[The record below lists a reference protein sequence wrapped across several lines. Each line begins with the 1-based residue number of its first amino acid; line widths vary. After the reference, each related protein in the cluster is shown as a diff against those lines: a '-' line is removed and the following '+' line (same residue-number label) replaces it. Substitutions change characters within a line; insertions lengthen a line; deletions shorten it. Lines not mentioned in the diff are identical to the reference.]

1 MSAIQIYEQ
10 KDFTGGLNLRS
21 DQFQLKDNESPEMLN
36 VEIDPRGG
44 IFSRGAMQRLN
55 PDNISGTTWVPR
67 KLYPFYGDTNHLML
81 ANNNRVYYMST
92 ANNFAVLNTA
102 SGVIN
107 ITNEHGA
114 CFAAWGSTLYI
125 GAGDAGTTGFYK
137 WSGAGNATALPRV
150 TTSPNTWASRG
161 GGGGG
166 HVPRAE
172 HLSVHANKLFA
183 AWTYENGT
191 EFPNRIRW
199 SDESLPENWVQEDY
213 IDIEGGGDGI
223 RGMVVVNGAL
233 VIFKPYAIYVLYGYY
248 YDEFKIVQVSGTL
261 GCHDHNQMAQTD
273 TGVYFY
279 SHSDGLFF
287 FNGSNII
294 DVFTNMKSAFDLD
307 YINTALDDSVT
318 LSWVGRRLWLSLPYS
333 VTGGASG
340 ATVNMVFDPT
350 INAYMMFSTA
360 DSKGV
365 VGGCDYRNTDG
376 LDLRLMLHP
385 TTAAVMQVDMYS
397 ESTDKIAAGG
407 AEAGYPTVYRT
418 KWFDAG
424 SYMQRK
430 MFRRPDLVMKESETR
445 LQIAVGVYHDFQ
457 ESDGSEARTF
467 DIILPTAASGMFWDD
482 DSWANESADGSVS
495 GSVWSSGVISST
507 IKTAKNLGLAKT
519 VQLRFSGELGK
530 AWGINSIGYKWTPRR
545 VKG

>member
-55 PDNISGTTWVPR
+55 PDNVSGISWVPH
-67 KLYPFYGDTNHLML
+67 KLFAWHGASSNLML

-92 ANNFAVLNTA
+92 SNNFAVLNTA
-102 SGVIN
+102 AGALN
-107 ITNEHGA
+107 IPSPDGA
-114 CFAAWGSTLYI
+114 CFAAWGKTLYI
-125 GAGDAGTTGFYK
+125 GAGDAGTDGFYK
-137 WSGAGNATALPRV
+137 WSGAGNAVALPRV
-150 TTSPNTWASRG
+150 STSPNTWATRG
-161 GGGGG
+161 GSGGG

-172 HLSVHANKLFA
+172 HLAVHANKMFA
-183 AWTYENGT
+183 AHTYEDDS
-191 EFPNRIRW
+191 EFPNRLRF
-199 SDESLPENWVQEDY
+199 SDESLPENWVKEDH

-223 RGMVVVNGAL
+223 RGIVVVNGAL
-233 VIFKPYAIYVLYGYY
+233 VIFKPFAIYALYGYY
-248 YDEFKIVQVSGTL
+248 YDEFRIVQISGSL
-261 GCHDHNQMAQTD
+261 GCSAHAQMVATD

-279 SHSDGLFF
+279 SHDDGLFF
-287 FNGSNII
+287 FDGSNII
-294 DVFTNMKSAFDLD
+294 DVFKNMKAAFDLN
-307 YINTALDDSVT
+307 YINSAQDSAVS

-333 VTGGASG
+333 TTASASG
-340 ATVNMVFDPT
+340 PTVNLIFDPS
-350 INAYMMFSTA
+350 INAYMLFSTA

-365 VGGCDYRNTDG
+365 VGGCDFRNSSG
-376 LDLRLMLHP
+376 MDLKLMLHP
-385 TTAAVMQVDMYS
+385 TTAAIMQVDMYD
-397 ESTDKIAAGG
+397 ESVDKIAVGG
-407 AEAGYPTVYRT
+407 ASAGYPTIYRT

-445 LQIAVGVYHDFQ
+445 LQVTVGVYHDFQ

-467 DIILPTAASGMFWDD
+467 DVILPNAATGMFWDD
-482 DSWANESADGSVS
+482 NSWANESLDGSVS

-507 IKTAKNLGLAKT
+507 IKTTKNLGLAKT

-530 AWGINSIGYKWTPRR
+530 SWGINSIGYKWTPRR

>member
-1 MSAIQIYEQ
+1 MSAIQVYEQ

-55 PDNISGTTWVPR
+55 PDDVSGTTWTPY
-67 KLYPFYGDTNHLML
+67 KLFPFYGSSNHLML

-92 ANNFAVLNTA
+92 ANNFAVLNNSTGPVV
-102 SGVIN
+102 SY
-107 ITNEHGA
+107 TDHGA
-114 CFAAWGSTLYI
+114 CFAAWGSTLYM
-125 GAGDAGTTGFYK
+125 GVGDAGSTGLYK
-137 WSGAGNATALPRV
+137 WSGSGNAVALPSV
-150 TTSPNTWASRG
+150 ASSPNSWATRG
-161 GGGGG
+161 GSGGG

-172 HLSVHANKLFA
+172 HLAVHANKMFA
-183 AWTYENGT
+183 AWTHEDGS
-191 EFPNRIRW
+191 EFPNRLRW
-199 SDESLPENWVQEDY
+199 SDESLPENWVKEDH

-223 RGMVVVNGAL
+223 CGMVVVNGTL
-233 VIFKPYAIYVLYGYY
+233 VIFKPYAIYVLYGYDY
-248 YDEFKIVQVSGTL
+248 TDFRIVNVSTTL
-261 GCHDHNQMAQTD
+261 GCHSHSQMVATD

-287 FNGSNII
+287 FDGSGIT
-294 DVFTNMKSAFDLD
+294 DVFSNMKAAFDLN
-307 YINTALDDSVT
+307 YINTAQDDAVT
-318 LSWVGRRLWLSLPYS
+318 VSWIGRRIWLSLPYS
-333 VTGGASG
+333 VSGGASG
-340 ATVNMVFDPT
+340 ATVNLVFDPS
-350 INAYMMFSTA
+350 INSYMMFSTA

-365 VGGCDYRNTDG
+365 VGGCDYRNSVGTDM
-376 LDLRLMLHP
+376 RLMLHP
-385 TTAAVMQVDMYS
+385 TVAAVLEVDIYD
-397 ESTDKIAAGG
+397 ESVDQIAVGG
-407 AEAGYPTVYRT
+407 ATAGYATVYRT

-445 LQIAVGVYHDFQ
+445 LEVVVDVYHDFQ
-457 ESDGSEARTF
+457 ESDGSQARTF
-467 DIILPTAASGMFWDD
+467 DVVLPTAATGMFWDD
-482 DSWANESADGSVS
+482 DSWANESVDGSVS
-495 GSVWSSGVISST
+495 GSVWSGGVVSSV

-530 AWGINSIGYKWTPRR
+530 SWGINSIGYKWTPRR

>member
-1 MSAIQIYEQ
+1 MSSIQIFEQ

-21 DQFQLKDNESPEMLN
+21 DQFQLRDNESPEMLN

-44 IFSRGAMQRLN
+44 IFSRGGMARLN
-55 PDNISGTTWVPR
+55 PDNVSGTDWVPH
-67 KLYPFYGDTNHLML
+67 KLFPFYGSSNHLML

-92 ANNFAVLNTA
+92 GNDFAVLNHSTGPVV
-102 SGVIN
+102 SY
-107 ITNEHGA
+107 TDHGA
-114 CFAAWGSTLYI
+114 CFAPWGSTLYM
-125 GAGDAGTTGFYK
+125 GVGDASATGFYK
-137 WSGAGNATALPRV
+137 WSGAGNAVALPAA
-150 TTSPNTWASRG
+150 SNSTWANPTNPST
-161 GGGGG
+161 GG

-172 HLSVHANKLFA
+172 HLIVHSNKMFA
-183 AWTYENGT
+183 AWTHEDAS

-199 SDESLPENWVQEDY
+199 SVESLPENWAKDDH

-233 VIFKPYAIYVLYGYY
+233 VIFKPYAIYVLYGY
-248 YDEFKIVQVSGTL
+248 DNSDFRIVNVSNTL
-261 GCHDHNQMAQTD
+261 GCSDHSAMAATD
-273 TGVYFY
+273 SGVYFY

-287 FNGSNII
+287 FDGSNII
-294 DVFTNMKSAFDLD
+294 DVFSNMKAAFDLG
-307 YINTALDDSVT
+307 YINPAYDSAISV
-318 LSWVGRRLWLSLPYS
+318 SWVGRRIWLSLPYS
-333 VTGGASG
+333 VSGGATT
-340 ATVNMVFDPT
+340 ATANLVFDPS
-350 INAYMMFSTA
+350 INSYVLFSTA

-365 VGGCDYRNTDG
+365 VGGCDYRSVDGTDM
-376 LDLRLMLHP
+376 RVMLHP
-385 TTAAVMQVDMYS
+385 TVPAVMRVDRYDD
-397 ESTDKIAAGG
+397 TVDQIAVGG
-407 AEAGYPTVYRT
+407 ATAGFNTVYRT

-445 LQIAVGVYHDFQ
+445 LQVDVSVYHDFQ
-457 ESDGSEARTF
+457 ESDGSEARVF
-467 DIILPTAASGMFWDD
+467 AIVLPSAATGMFWDD
-482 DSWANESADGSVS
+482 DSWANEALDGSVS
-495 GSVWSSGVISST
+495 GSVWSGGVVSST

>member
-44 IFSRGAMQRLN
+44 VFSRGAMQRLN
-55 PDNISGTTWVPR
+55 PDNVSGVSWVPK
-67 KLYPFYGDTNHLML
+67 KLFSFYGDSNHLML

-92 ANNFAVLNTA
+92 SNNFAVLNTA
-102 SGVIN
+102 AGAIN
-107 ITNEHGA
+107 IASPDGA
-114 CFAAWGSTLYI
+114 CFASWGETLYI
-125 GAGDAGTTGFYK
+125 GAGNVGADGFYK
-137 WSGAGNATALPRV
+137 WSGAGNAVALPAV
-150 TTSPNTWASRG
+150 TTSPNTWATRG
-161 GGGGG
+161 GAGGG

-172 HLSVHANKLFA
+172 HLAVHANKMFA
-183 AWTYENGT
+183 AHTYENGS
-191 EFPNRIRW
+191 EFPNRLRW
-199 SDESLPENWVQEDY
+199 SDESKPENWVELDY
-213 IDIEGGGDGI
+213 IDIQGGGDGI
-223 RGMVVVNGAL
+223 RGVVVVNGAL
-233 VIFKPYAIYVLYGYY
+233 VIFKPYAIYVLYGYTY
-248 YDEFKIVQVSGTL
+248 SDFRIVQVSTSL
-261 GCHDHNQMAQTD
+261 GCSDHSQMAATD

-279 SHSDGLFF
+279 SHDDGLFF
-287 FNGSNII
+287 FDGSNII
-294 DVFTNMKSAFDLD
+294 DVFNNMKPAFDLN
-307 YINTALDDSVT
+307 YINPAQDIAVT

-333 VTGGASG
+333 TTGS
-340 ATVNMVFDPT
+340 ATGSTINLIFDPS

-365 VGGCDYRNTDG
+365 LSGCDFRNSSG
-376 LDLRLMLHP
+376 MDLKLMLHP
-385 TTAAVMQVDMYS
+385 TTAAIMQVDMYD
-397 ESTDKIAAGG
+397 ESVDKIVAGG
-407 AEAGYPTVYRT
+407 ASAGYPTVYRT

-430 MFRRPDLVMKESETR
+430 MFRRPDIVMKESETR

-467 DIILPTAASGMFWDD
+467 DIVLPTASLGMFWDD
-482 DSWANESADGSVS
+482 DSWANESLDGSVS
-495 GSVWSSGVISST
+495 GSVWSSGVVSST

-530 AWGINSIGYKWTPRR
+530 PWGINSIGYKWTPRR